1 MEALPKK
8 KRQITEKQR
17 EARLANLANG
27 RKKRAALLQQK
38 KESSAFEQEQKKYEY
53 DISSGDSYSD
63 GSSDFVISRK
73 KPTKARKEPPKSET
87 DSNLRN
93 DMNELRSIVT
103 ELAILQKKTKQRAS
117 SEGRSKGSGT
127 KVIVVPQPVSQSKP
141 SDDYMEKLRKSIFD

>member
-1 MEALPKK
+1 MEELPKK

-27 RKKRAALLQQK
+27 RKKRAAMLQQK
-38 KESSAFEQEQKKYEY
+38 KTFEQDKQTYEY
-53 DISSGDSYSD
+53 DISSRDSNDSD

-73 KPTKARKEPPKSET
+73 KPTKARKEPQKSET

-93 DMNELRSIVT
+93 DMNELRNIVT